1 MKTSCVLE
9 KPDVRVRLSI
19 FSQLP
24 DPTWDLN
31 LDEVEQ
37 AGEMV
42 RGLTPAE
49 GREMPKIGYK
59 GFFLSDQK
67 AILGPSRESVFPSF
81 IHVYG
86 GVVAVRNGGDLHFY
100 NDDKGMENWL
110 FIKAMEKG
118 HAAIVDRIL
127 NGRR

>member
-1 MKTSCVLE
+1 MKMSCVLE

-19 FSQLP
+19 FSQFP
-24 DPTWDLN
+24 DPAWDLGME
-31 LDEVEQ
+31 DVEKI
-37 AGEMV
+37 AEMV

-67 AILGPSRESVFPSF
+67 AILGPSRESAFPSF
-81 IHVYG
+81 IHVYC
-86 GVVAVRNGGDLHFY
+86 GVVSVRNGGDLHFY
-100 NDDKGMENWL
+100 KDEKGIENWL
-110 FIKAMEKG
+110 FIKAMENG
-118 HAAIVDRIL
+118 HGAIVDRIL